1 VRAGNYQNVGTVN
14 WWACHEAPSSTIKPA
29 AFPAA
34 AGEPRQT
41 AAAVVIH
48 NPGGVCVLFQRRRG
62 PRFNIAT
69 IREQA
74 MRNRKAAEVNADVE
88 ARIAQIE
95 QMTLDQIGV
104 FQCRILTEI
113 TKGRIA
119 PREASALDR
128 ALRKRL
134 KAIEQQLR
142 EGG

>member
-1 VRAGNYQNVGTVN
+1 MKRR
-14 WWACHEAPSSTIKPA
+14 PSMIKPA

-41 AAAVVIH
+41 AAAVVNPTI
-48 NPGGVCVLFQRRRG
+48 PGGVCVLFQFIRRRV

-74 MRNRKAAEVNADVE
+74 MRNRQAAEVNADVE

-104 FQCRILTEI
+104 FSVQN
-113 TKGRIA
+113 
-119 PREASALDR
+119 PDR
-128 ALRKRL
+128 DHQRKNRAKRSERL
-134 KAIEQQLR
+134 GSRAQKN
-142 EGG
+142 G